1 MRPIS
6 IYRPVLPLLALLAL
20 ALPLAGCKREPPS
33 AAALRFQLERLSGAS
48 FRRDS
53 HVRLGRV
60 ALALVRPILRWVDDG
75 DPDVRKAR
83 NILSN
88 IRRVEV
94 ATYEVVSPPDL
105 ARLDRVSDRLER
117 RLADGGWTMML
128 HEREA
133 DERVWIFYREDDA
146 GTIRNLYLV
155 DLDERELTVVDL
167 AGRLDQM
174 LAEALAGEPDAL
186 VEALAP
192 AA

>member
-6 IYRPVLPLLALLAL
+6 IYRPTLLLLALLAL
-20 ALPLAGCKREPPS
+20 ALPLAGCKGEPPS
-33 AAALRFQLERLSGAS
+33 AAQLRLQLEQLSGAS

-83 NILSN
+83 NILAN
-88 IRRVEV
+88 IRRVDV

-105 ARLDRVSDRLER
+105 TRLDRVSGRLER

-128 HEREA
+128 REREA

-174 LAEALAGEPDAL
+174 LAEALADDSDGL
-186 VEALAP
+186 VEALSSTS
-192 AA
+192 